1 MQKSNVLI
9 VDDAQINRE
18 LLEYILQDRYQ
29 VYQAENGAQAI
40 EMIESRERIYR
51 LMLLDIQMPVMD
63 GFDVLEYMG
72 KKKLLKDLPVIVIS
86 GDSSDSAI
94 LHAYKLGAVDY
105 FSKPFSPEIVL
116 SRVHNI
122 LSLYEHDY
130 QDALTGGYNRSGFIR
145 MAENILNNA
154 EQRSD
159 YALMFFDIKNFKATN
174 ELFGTDGG
182 DSILKEFYSRIGVC
196 FQPAVSGRLDTD
208 HFVCLAKRANIDL
221 DALPSKLKLTARLNG
236 RSMKL
241 YGYCGIYYLED
252 DDTNV
257 SAMIDRAKLAEES
270 ILSDHVQ
277 PYVVFDDSMRRVYMD
292 QVELMGEYETAIQDE
307 EFKVYYQPVVEAATG
322 NLVSAEA
329 LVRWVHPQRG
339 MVSPA
344 AFIPA
349 LESSGQISKLDWYVA
364 DHVRKTILRSYKEN
378 FPMVPVS
385 VNLSWMDF
393 YDDTMMDDLLDI
405 FQGDEVR
412 RGDMR
417 LEITETSYAALES
430 DRASILEQ
438 LRSAGAKILLDDF
451 GSGYSSFGMLKRYDF
466 DILKLDMTFT
476 RQIESSPKVRT
487 IISGILEMVHHLG
500 IKVIAEGAE
509 TREQVDFLQS
519 NDCDYIQGY
528 YFSKPLP
535 ETEFLEYVRRCR
547 EEGRLGAA
555 IDPVRRMT
563 SLFRRSDS
571 LMPDKHLTRREVQNM
586 LRGYQMV
593 FDAVHLLDGRL
604 LEQQGYDGDPDSELN
619 RLCDLRSNP
628 MGVSKA
634 LAQRV
639 LKTRSEET
647 TVQDRDGVP
656 CEIIGKY
663 LEIDGEPHV
672 LELLHRIPNY

>member
-40 EMIESRERIYR
+40 EMIESQERVYR

-63 GFDVLEYMG
+63 GFGVLEYMG
-72 KKKLLKDLPVIVIS
+72 KKQLLKDLPVIVIS
-86 GDSSDSAI
+86 GDSSDAAV

-116 SRVHNI
+116 NRVHNI

-130 QDALTGGYNRSGFIR
+130 LDALTGGYNRGGFIR
-145 MAENILNNA
+145 MSENVLNNA
-154 EQRSD
+154 SSRQN

-174 ELFGTDGG
+174 ELFGVEGG
-182 DSILKEFYSRIGVC
+182 DSILKEFYGRINSL
-196 FQPAVSGRLDTD
+196 FSPAVSGRLDTD
-208 HFVCLAKRANIDL
+208 HFVCLTRRENIDL
-221 DALPSKLKLTARLNG
+221 DALPAQLKLNAQLKG

-241 YGYCGIYYLED
+241 YGYCGIYYLDEED
-252 DDTNV
+252 ANV

-270 ILSDHVQ
+270 ILSDHVL
-277 PYVVFDDSMRRVYMD
+277 PYVIFDDSMRRFYMD
-292 QVELMGEYETAIQDE
+292 QVELMSEYETAIQGG

-364 DHVRKTILRSYKEN
+364 EHVYKTILRSYEEDI
-378 FPMVPVS
+378 PLVPVS

-393 YDDTMMDDLLDI
+393 YDDGMMDRLLDI
-405 FQGDEVR
+405 FQGQDLR
-412 RGDMR
+412 KGDMR

-430 DRASILEQ
+430 DRAGILEQ

-451 GSGYSSFGMLKRYDF
+451 GSGYSSFGMLKRYEF

-509 TREQVDFLQS
+509 TQEQVGFLQ
-519 NDCDYIQGY
+519 NKDCDYIQGY
-528 YFSKPLP
+528 FYSKPLP
-535 ETEFLEYVRRCR
+535 ESEFLAYVKRCK

-555 IDPVRRMT
+555 IDPVHRMT

-571 LMPDKHLTRREVQNM
+571 LMPDKHLTRREVQSM

-593 FDAVHLLDGRL
+593 FDAVHLLDARL
-604 LEQQGYDGDPDSELN
+604 LERETCIEDPDGELS
-619 RLCDLRSNP
+619 RLCDTRSNP
-628 MGVSKA
+628 MGVSRS

-639 LKTRSEET
+639 LHTRREET

-656 CEIIGKY
+656 CEVIGKY

-672 LELLHRIPNY
+672 LELIHRLPNY

>member
-1 MQKSNVLI
+1 MVKSNVLI

-18 LLEYILQDRYQ
+18 LLEFILQDRYQ

-40 EMIESRERIYR
+40 QMIESQERVYR

-63 GFDVLEYMG
+63 GFKVLEYMRQ
-72 KKKLLKDLPVIVIS
+72 KNLLKDLPVIVIS
-86 GDSSDSAI
+86 GDSSDAAV

-116 SRVHNI
+116 NRVHNI

-130 QDALTGGYNRSGFIR
+130 LDALTGGYNRNGFIK
-145 MAENILNNA
+145 MSENILHNA
-154 EQRSD
+154 ASRTE

-174 ELFGTDGG
+174 ELFGVEGG
-182 DSILKEFYSRIGVC
+182 DSILKEFYRRINES
-196 FQPAVSGRLDTD
+196 FAPAVSGRQDTD
-208 HFVCLAKRANIDL
+208 HFVCLTRRENVDL
-221 DALPSKLKLTARLNG
+221 ETLPAKLKLNAQLKG

-241 YGYCGIYYLED
+241 YGYCGIYYLDEND
-252 DDTNV
+252 DNV

-270 ILSDHVQ
+270 ILSDHVL
-277 PYVVFDDSMRRVYMD
+277 PYVVFDDSMRRFYMD
-292 QVELMGEYETAIQDE
+292 QAELMSEYETAIQGG
-307 EFKVYYQPVVEAATG
+307 EFKVFYQPVVEAATG

-344 AFIPA
+344 VFIPA

-364 DHVRKTILRSYKEN
+364 DHVYQTFLKSYEDGT
-378 FPMVPVS
+378 PMVPVS

-393 YDDTMMDDLLDI
+393 YDDGMMDRLLDI
-405 FQGDEVR
+405 FKNDR
-412 RGDMR
+412 LHKGDMR

-430 DRASILEQ
+430 DRAGILEQ
-438 LRSAGAKILLDDF
+438 FRGAGAKILLDDF

-509 TREQVDFLQS
+509 TREQVGFLQGS
-519 NDCDYIQGY
+519 DCDYIQGY

-535 ETEFLEYVRRCR
+535 EQEFMAYVKRCK

-571 LMPDKHLTRREVQNM
+571 LMPDKHLTRREIQNM

-593 FDAVHLLDGRL
+593 FDAVHLLDARL
-604 LEQQGYDGDPDSELN
+604 LDVSPLEDPDGELS
-619 RLCDLRSNP
+619 RLCDTRTNP
-628 MGVSKA
+628 MGVSRS

-639 LKTRSEET
+639 LKTRQEET
-647 TVQDRDGVP
+647 TVQERDGVP
-656 CEIIGKY
+656 CEVVGKY

-672 LELLHRIPNY
+672 LELVHRLPSF

>member
-40 EMIESRERIYR
+40 EMIESHERIYR

-63 GFDVLEYMG
+63 GFDVLEYLG

-145 MAENILNNA
+145 MVENILNNA

-571 LMPDKHLTRREVQNM
+571 LMPDKHLTRREVQSM

>member
-1 MQKSNVLI
+1 MEQNVLI
-9 VDDAQINRE
+9 VDDSLINRE
-18 LLEYILQDRYQ
+18 LLQYILQDRYQ
-29 VYQAENGAQAI
+29 VYQAENGAQAV
-40 EMIESRERIYR
+40 EMIQSRERIYR

-63 GFDVLEYMG
+63 GFDVLECLG

-86 GDSSDSAI
+86 GDASNTAV
-94 LHAYKLGAVDY
+94 LHAYELGAVDY

-116 SRVHNI
+116 NRVQNI
-122 LSLYEHDY
+122 LSLYKHEY
-130 QDALTGGYNRSGFIR
+130 QDALTGGYNRCGFIR
-145 MAENILNNA
+145 RVENVLYNA
-154 EQRSD
+154 VSSKD
-159 YALMFFDIKNFKATN
+159 YVLMFFDIKNFKATN

-182 DSILKEFYSRIGVC
+182 DGVLKEFYARINAI
-196 FQPAVSGRLDTD
+196 FQPEVSGRLEAD
-208 HFVCLAKRANIDL
+208 HFICLAKRDSIDL
-221 DALPSKLKLTARLNG
+221 DTLPAKLKINVQLNG

-241 YGYCGIYYLED
+241 YGYCGIYNLEED
-252 DDTNV
+252 DVNV

-270 ILSDHVQ
+270 ILHDHVL
-277 PYVVFDDSMRRVYMD
+277 PYAFFDDSMRRGYMD
-292 QVELMGEYETAIQDE
+292 RVELLAEYETALQNE

-329 LVRWVHPQRG
+329 LVRWIHPQRG

-344 AFIPA
+344 VFIPA
-349 LESSGQISKLDWYVA
+349 LESSGQISRLDWYVA
-364 DHVRKTILRSYKEN
+364 EHVYKTILRSYREN

-393 YDDTMMDDLLDI
+393 YDDSLMDDLMDI
-405 FQGDEVR
+405 FQGDSLR

-430 DRASILEQ
+430 DRAGILEQ
-438 LRSAGAKILLDDF
+438 LRSAGVKILLDDF

-466 DILKLDMTFT
+466 DVLKLDMTFT
-476 RQIESSPKVRT
+476 RQIEASPKVRT
-487 IISGILEMVHHLG
+487 IITGILEMVHHLG
-500 IKVIAEGAE
+500 IKVVAEGAE

-535 ETEFLEYVRRCR
+535 EAEFLEYVRQCR
-547 EEGRLGAA
+547 NEDRLGHAV
-555 IDPVRRMT
+555 DPVRRMT
-563 SLFRRSDS
+563 SLFRRSDG
-571 LMPDKHLTRREVQNM
+571 LMPDKRLTRREVQNM

-593 FDAVHLLDGRL
+593 FDAVHLLDSRL
-604 LEQQGYDGDPDSELN
+604 LEQHVYDGDPDSELN
-619 RLCDLRSNP
+619 RLCDLRANP

-647 TVQDRDGVP
+647 AVQERDGIP

-663 LEIDGEPHV
+663 LEIDGEPYV

>member
-9 VDDAQINRE
+9 VDDAPINRE

-40 EMIESRERIYR
+40 EMIESQERIYR

-63 GFDVLEYMG
+63 GFDVLEYLS

-86 GDSSDSAI
+86 GDSSDSAV

-116 SRVHNI
+116 NRVHNI

-145 MAENILNNA
+145 MTENVLNNA
-154 EQRSD
+154 ASRSD

-182 DSILKEFYSRIGVC
+182 DSILKEFYARINFC
-196 FQPAVSGRLDTD
+196 FHPEVSGRLDTD
-208 HFVCLAKRANIDL
+208 HFVCLARRDNIDL
-221 DALPSKLKLTARLNG
+221 DALPSKLKLNAQLNG

-241 YGYCGIYYLED
+241 YGYCGIYYLEED
-252 DDTNV
+252 DANV

-277 PYVVFDDSMRRVYMD
+277 PYVVFDDSIRRVYMD

-307 EFKVYYQPVVEAATG
+307 EFKIYYQPVVEAATG

-364 DHVRKTILRSYKEN
+364 EHVYKTILRSYQEN

-393 YDDTMMDDLLDI
+393 YDDSLMDDLLDI
-405 FQGDEVR
+405 FQGDSLHK
-412 RGDMR
+412 GDMR

-430 DRASILEQ
+430 DRAGILEQ

-509 TREQVDFLQS
+509 TWEQVDFLQN

-535 ETEFLEYVRRCR
+535 EAEFLEYVRRCR

-563 SLFRRSDS
+563 SIFRRSDG
-571 LMPDKHLTRREVQNM
+571 LMPDKHLTRQEVQNM

-604 LEQQGYDGDPDSELN
+604 LETQGYDGDPDSELN
-619 RLCDLRSNP
+619 RLCDLRTNP

-647 TVQDRDGVP
+647 AVQERDGVP

>member
-1 MQKSNVLI
+1 MEKTNVLI
-9 VDDAQINRE
+9 VDDSSINRE
-18 LLEYILQDRYQ
+18 LLQYILQDRYQ
-29 VYQAENGAQAI
+29 VYQAENGAQAV
-40 EMIESRERIYR
+40 EMIQSRERIYR

-63 GFDVLEYMG
+63 GFDVLEYLG

-86 GDSSDSAI
+86 GDTTNAAV
-94 LHAYKLGAVDY
+94 LHAYELGAVDY

-116 SRVHNI
+116 NRVRNI
-122 LSLYEHDY
+122 LSLYKHEY

-145 MAENILNNA
+145 RTENVLFNA
-154 EQRSD
+154 VSSKD
-159 YALMFFDIKNFKATN
+159 YILMFFDIKNFKATN
-174 ELFGTDGG
+174 ELFGTNGG
-182 DSILKEFYSRIGVC
+182 DGVLKEFYARINAI
-196 FQPAVSGRLDTD
+196 FQPEVSGRLDAD
-208 HFVCLAKRANIDL
+208 HFICLAKRESIDL
-221 DALPSKLKLTARLNG
+221 DTLPAKLKINVQLNG

-241 YGYCGIYYLED
+241 YGYCGIYALEED
-252 DDTNV
+252 DVDV
-257 SAMIDRAKLAEES
+257 RAMIDRAKLAEES
-270 ILSDHVQ
+270 ILRDHVL
-277 PYVVFDDSMRRVYMD
+277 PYAFFDDSMRRGYMD
-292 QVELMGEYETAIQDE
+292 RVELLAEYETALQNE

-339 MVSPA
+339 IVSPA
-344 AFIPA
+344 VFIPA

-364 DHVRKTILRSYKEN
+364 EHVYKTLLRSYKEN

-393 YDDTMMDDLLDI
+393 YDDSLMDDLMDI
-405 FQGDEVR
+405 FQGDSLR

-430 DRASILEQ
+430 DRAGILEQ
-438 LRSAGAKILLDDF
+438 LRAAGVKILLDDF

-476 RQIESSPKVRT
+476 RQIEVSPKVRT
-487 IISGILEMVHHLG
+487 IISGILEMSHHLG
-500 IKVIAEGAE
+500 IKVVAEGAE
-509 TREQVDFLQS
+509 TCEQVDFLQS

-535 ETEFLEYVRRCR
+535 EAEFLEYVRQCR
-547 EEGRLGAA
+547 NEDRLGAA
-555 IDPVRRMT
+555 VDPVRRMT
-563 SLFRRSDS
+563 SLFRRSDG
-571 LMPDKHLTRREVQNM
+571 LMPDKRLTHREVQNM

-593 FDAVHLLDGRL
+593 FDAVHLLDSRL
-604 LEQQGYDGDPDSELN
+604 LEQQAYDGDPDSELN
-619 RLCDLRSNP
+619 RLCDLRTNP

-647 TVQDRDGVP
+647 AVQERDGIP

-672 LELLHRIPNY
+672 LELLHRIPSY

>member
-1 MQKSNVLI
+1 MEQNVLI
-9 VDDAQINRE
+9 VDDSLINRE
-18 LLEYILQDRYQ
+18 LLQYILQDRYQ
-29 VYQAENGAQAI
+29 VYQAENGAQAV
-40 EMIESRERIYR
+40 EMIQSRERIYR

-63 GFDVLEYMG
+63 GFDVLECLG
-72 KKKLLKDLPVIVIS
+72 KQKLLKDLPVIVIS
-86 GDSSDSAI
+86 GDASNTAV
-94 LHAYKLGAVDY
+94 LHAYELGAVDY

-116 SRVHNI
+116 NRVQNI
-122 LSLYEHDY
+122 LSLYKHEY

-145 MAENILNNA
+145 RTENVLYNA
-154 EQRSD
+154 PSPKD
-159 YALMFFDIKNFKATN
+159 YVLMFFDIKNFKATN

-182 DSILKEFYSRIGVC
+182 DGVLKEFYTRINAI
-196 FQPAVSGRLDTD
+196 FQPEVSGRLDAD
-208 HFVCLAKRANIDL
+208 HFICLAKRESIDL
-221 DALPSKLKLTARLNG
+221 DTLPAKLKINVQLNG

-241 YGYCGIYYLED
+241 YGYCGIYNLEED
-252 DDTNV
+252 DVNV

-270 ILSDHVQ
+270 ILHDHVL
-277 PYVVFDDSMRRVYMD
+277 PYAFFDDSMRRGYMD
-292 QVELMGEYETAIQDE
+292 RVELLAEYETALQNE

-329 LVRWVHPQRG
+329 LVRWIHPQRG

-344 AFIPA
+344 VFIPA
-349 LESSGQISKLDWYVA
+349 LESSGQISRLDWYVA
-364 DHVRKTILRSYKEN
+364 EHVYKTILRSYREN

-393 YDDTMMDDLLDI
+393 YDDSLMDDLMDL
-405 FQGDEVR
+405 FQGGSLR
-412 RGDMR
+412 RGDMC

-430 DRASILEQ
+430 DRAGILEQ
-438 LRSAGAKILLDDF
+438 LRSAGVKILLDDF

-466 DILKLDMTFT
+466 DVLKLDMTFT
-476 RQIESSPKVRT
+476 RQIEASPKVRT
-487 IISGILEMVHHLG
+487 IITGILEMVHHLG
-500 IKVIAEGAE
+500 IKVVAEGAE

-535 ETEFLEYVRRCR
+535 EAEFLEYVRQCR
-547 EEGRLGAA
+547 NEDRLGHAV
-555 IDPVRRMT
+555 DPVRRMT
-563 SLFRRSDS
+563 SLFRRSDG
-571 LMPDKHLTRREVQNM
+571 LMPDKRLTRREVQNM

-593 FDAVHLLDGRL
+593 FDAVHLLDSRL

-619 RLCDLRSNP
+619 RLCDLRTNP

-647 TVQDRDGVP
+647 AVQERDGIP

-663 LEIDGEPHV
+663 LEIDGEPYV

>member
-9 VDDAQINRE
+9 VDDAPINRE

-40 EMIESRERIYR
+40 EMIESQERIYR

-63 GFDVLEYMG
+63 GFDVLEYLS

-86 GDSSDSAI
+86 GDSSDSAV

-116 SRVHNI
+116 NRVHNI

-145 MAENILNNA
+145 MTENVLNNA
-154 EQRSD
+154 ASRSD

-182 DSILKEFYSRIGVC
+182 DSILKEFYARINFC
-196 FQPAVSGRLDTD
+196 FHPEVSGRLDTD
-208 HFVCLAKRANIDL
+208 HFVCLARRDNIDL
-221 DALPSKLKLTARLNG
+221 DALPSKLKLNAQLNG

-241 YGYCGIYYLED
+241 YGYCGIYYLEED
-252 DDTNV
+252 DANV

-307 EFKVYYQPVVEAATG
+307 EFKIYYQPVVEAATG

-364 DHVRKTILRSYKEN
+364 EHVYKTILRSYQEN

-393 YDDTMMDDLLDI
+393 YDDSLMDDLLDI
-405 FQGDEVR
+405 FQGDSLHK
-412 RGDMR
+412 GDMR

-430 DRASILEQ
+430 DRAGILEQ

-509 TREQVDFLQS
+509 TREQVDFLQN

-535 ETEFLEYVRRCR
+535 EAEFLEYVRRCR
-547 EEGRLGAA
+547 NEGRLGAA

-563 SLFRRSDS
+563 SLFRRSDG
-571 LMPDKHLTRREVQNM
+571 LMPDKHLTRQEVQNM

-604 LEQQGYDGDPDSELN
+604 LETQGYDGDPDSELN
-619 RLCDLRSNP
+619 RLCDLRTNP

-647 TVQDRDGVP
+647 AVQERDGVP

>member
-1 MQKSNVLI
+1 MEQNVLI
-9 VDDAQINRE
+9 VDDSLINRE
-18 LLEYILQDRYQ
+18 LLQYILQDRYQ
-29 VYQAENGAQAI
+29 VYQAENGAQAV
-40 EMIESRERIYR
+40 EMIQSRERIYR

-63 GFDVLEYMG
+63 GFDVLEYLG

-86 GDSSDSAI
+86 GDASNTAV
-94 LHAYKLGAVDY
+94 LHAYELGAVDY

-116 SRVHNI
+116 NRVQNI
-122 LSLYEHDY
+122 LSLYKHEY
-130 QDALTGGYNRSGFIR
+130 QDALTGGYNRCGFIR
-145 MAENILNNA
+145 RTENVLYNA
-154 EQRSD
+154 PSPKD
-159 YALMFFDIKNFKATN
+159 YVLMFFDIKNFKATN

-182 DSILKEFYSRIGVC
+182 DGVLKEFYARINAI
-196 FQPAVSGRLDTD
+196 FQPEVSGRLDAD
-208 HFVCLAKRANIDL
+208 HFICLAKRESIDL
-221 DALPSKLKLTARLNG
+221 DTLPAKLKINVQLNG

-241 YGYCGIYYLED
+241 YGYCGIYNLEED
-252 DDTNV
+252 DVNV

-270 ILSDHVQ
+270 ILHDHVL
-277 PYVVFDDSMRRVYMD
+277 PYAFFDDSMRRGYMD
-292 QVELMGEYETAIQDE
+292 RVELLAEFETALQNE
-307 EFKVYYQPVVEAATG
+307 EFRVYYQPVVEAATG

-329 LVRWVHPQRG
+329 LVRWIHPQRG

-344 AFIPA
+344 VFIPA
-349 LESSGQISKLDWYVA
+349 LESSGQISRLDWYVA
-364 DHVRKTILRSYKEN
+364 EHVYKTILRSYREN

-393 YDDTMMDDLLDI
+393 YDDSLMDDLMDI
-405 FQGDEVR
+405 FQGDSLR

-430 DRASILEQ
+430 DRAGILEQ
-438 LRSAGAKILLDDF
+438 LRSAGVKILLDDF

-466 DILKLDMTFT
+466 DVLKLDMTFT
-476 RQIESSPKVRT
+476 RQIEASPKVRT
-487 IISGILEMVHHLG
+487 IITGILEMVHHLG
-500 IKVIAEGAE
+500 IKVVAEGAE

-535 ETEFLEYVRRCR
+535 EAEFLEYVRQCR
-547 EEGRLGAA
+547 NEDRLGHAV
-555 IDPVRRMT
+555 DPVRRMT
-563 SLFRRSDS
+563 SLFRRCDG
-571 LMPDKHLTRREVQNM
+571 LMPDKRLTRREVQNM

-593 FDAVHLLDGRL
+593 FDAVHLLDSRL
-604 LEQQGYDGDPDSELN
+604 LEQYGYDGDPDSELN
-619 RLCDLRSNP
+619 RLCDLRTNP

-647 TVQDRDGVP
+647 AVQERDGIP

>member
-1 MQKSNVLI
+1 MEQNVLI
-9 VDDAQINRE
+9 VDDSLINRE
-18 LLEYILQDRYQ
+18 LLQYILQDRYQ

-40 EMIESRERIYR
+40 EMIQSRERIYR

-63 GFDVLEYMG
+63 GFDVLECLG

-86 GDSSDSAI
+86 GDASNTAV
-94 LHAYKLGAVDY
+94 LHAYELGAVDY

-116 SRVHNI
+116 NRVQNI
-122 LSLYEHDY
+122 LSLYKHEY
-130 QDALTGGYNRSGFIR
+130 QDALTGGYNRCGFIR
-145 MAENILNNA
+145 RVENVLYNVA
-154 EQRSD
+154 SSKD
-159 YALMFFDIKNFKATN
+159 YVLMFFDIKNFKATN

-182 DSILKEFYSRIGVC
+182 DGVLKEFYARINAI
-196 FQPAVSGRLDTD
+196 FQPEVSGRLDAD
-208 HFVCLAKRANIDL
+208 HFICLAKRDSIDL
-221 DALPSKLKLTARLNG
+221 DTLPAKLKINVQLNG

-241 YGYCGIYYLED
+241 YGYCGIYNLEED
-252 DDTNV
+252 DVNV

-270 ILSDHVQ
+270 ILHDHVL
-277 PYVVFDDSMRRVYMD
+277 PYAFFDDSMRRGYMD
-292 QVELMGEYETAIQDE
+292 RVELLAEYETALQNE

-329 LVRWVHPQRG
+329 LVRWIHPQRG

-344 AFIPA
+344 VFIPA
-349 LESSGQISKLDWYVA
+349 LESSGQISRLDWYVA
-364 DHVRKTILRSYKEN
+364 EHVYKTILRSYREN

-393 YDDTMMDDLLDI
+393 YDDSLMDDLMDL
-405 FQGDEVR
+405 FQGGSLR
-412 RGDMR
+412 RGDMC

-430 DRASILEQ
+430 DRAGILEQ
-438 LRSAGAKILLDDF
+438 LRSAGVKILLDDF

-466 DILKLDMTFT
+466 DVLKLDMTFT
-476 RQIESSPKVRT
+476 RQIEASPKVRT
-487 IISGILEMVHHLG
+487 IITGILEMVHHLG
-500 IKVIAEGAE
+500 IKVVAEGAE

-535 ETEFLEYVRRCR
+535 EAEFLEYVRQCR
-547 EEGRLGAA
+547 NEDRLGHAV
-555 IDPVRRMT
+555 DPVRRMT
-563 SLFRRSDS
+563 SLFRRSDG
-571 LMPDKHLTRREVQNM
+571 LMPDKRLTRREVQNM

-593 FDAVHLLDGRL
+593 FDAVHLLDSRL
-604 LEQQGYDGDPDSELN
+604 LEQYGYDGDPDSELN
-619 RLCDLRSNP
+619 RLCDLRTNP

-647 TVQDRDGVP
+647 AVQERDGIP

-663 LEIDGEPHV
+663 LEIDGEPYV